1 MGYPF
6 LFTIAICIL
15 IHRYGLLL
23 LQFNNTLKTIDF
35 SMMSIKCVDIINDY
49 TGLEKKIR
57 LLNEVLS
64 VPLFVML
71 MISFLDLY
79 IAMFLYLKTNSPFVN
94 SPEIFLNAFTSLVIL
109 FSMTLCGSK
118 IPEYMLQIQKTA
130 KWLVNKCDVSHS
142 EGVKQFY
149 LLRRILK
156 NDVIYLSAGGMVD
169 LKKSLLLSAA
179 GTFFTY
185 GMLLQW
191 RSSS

>member
-6 LFTIAICIL
+6 LFTVSICIL

-23 LQFNNTLKTIDF
+23 LQFNNTLKTADF
-35 SMMSIKCVDIINDY
+35 SVMSIKCVDIINDY
-49 TGLEKKIR
+49 ARIEKKIR
-57 LLNEVLS
+57 LLSEVFS

-71 MISFLDLY
+71 VVSFFDLY
-79 IAMFLYLKTNSPFVN
+79 IAMFIYLKTNSPFN
-94 SPEIFLNAFTSLVIL
+94 WPEIFLNAFTSLVIL
-109 FSMTLCGSK
+109 FSLALCGSK

-130 KWLVNKCDVSHS
+130 KLLINKCDVSHS
-142 EGVKQFY
+142 EGVKQLY

-191 RSSS
+191 RST